1 MHPLWKKADGLSQIV
16 IGAAIEVHR
25 LKGAGLIE
33 SIYERCLLR
42 ELELRSIPATT
53 QKVVRVEYK
62 GLVFDEP
69 LRFDILVSD
78 CLLLE
83 LKAVEVLHPSAK
95 AQLFSY
101 MKLLDVP
108 VGLLINF
115 HEQVLKNGISRMIS
129 PGANR
134 SEGEEISL

>member
-33 SIYERCLLR
+33 SICERCLLR

-115 HEQVLKNGISRMIS
+115 HEQVLNNGISRMIL